1 MNTRTDPHPI
11 RDFFISDLVDYA
23 PKDSTEMME
32 RPFFSISKRKRNKSI
47 HYESPHGKLWIKVNA
62 NPTHGMATIW
72 DADILIW
79 CISRIM
85 AQKDAGKNEVRPV
98 IHTTPYELLRGIA
111 RSTGGQDYVELM
123 KAIRRLRTTE
133 VETNIRAGKRRYIA
147 FHYLGD
153 IEGDGEGP
161 EDPEQLKSLTL
172 RVPDWL
178 LEGIMGGNV
187 LTLDREYFLLTGGIE
202 RAIYRVAR
210 KHAGNQPRG
219 WVCKME
225 TLHTKTGSESPLKKF
240 AFRIRE
246 MCRSDELPRYAMKE
260 TKTQDGSAAV
270 LFVDRAFIAAEQ
282 DAQAEAKKERKAAD
296 AGQRHR
302 ENGRAAWIDAG
313 RDPRS
318 FDPSWSAWIEKG
330 FAPDEF
336 AAACSD
342 KRAVM
347 PS

>member
-1 MNTRTDPHPI
+1 
-11 RDFFISDLVDYA
+11 
-23 PKDSTEMME
+23 
-32 RPFFSISKRKRNKSI
+32 
-47 HYESPHGKLWIKVNA
+47 
-62 NPTHGMATIW
+62 
-72 DADILIW
+72 
-79 CISRIM
+79 
-85 AQKDAGKNEVRPV
+85 
-98 IHTTPYELLRGIA
+98 
-111 RSTGGQDYVELM
+111 M

-153 IEGDGEGP
+153 IEGDGDSP

-178 LEGIMGGNV
+178 LEGIMGGHV

-210 KHAGNQPRG
+210 KHAGNQPKG

-240 AFRIRE
+240 TFRLRE
-246 MCRSDELPRYAMKE
+246 MCRNDELPRYAMKE

-270 LFVDRAFIAAEQ
+270 LFIDRTFLTEQAAE
-282 DAQAEAKKERKAAD
+282 RRAAD

-302 ENGRAAWIDAG
+302 EDGRTAWIDAD
-313 RDPRS
+313 RDPRD
-318 FDPSWSAWIEKG
+318 FDLAWSAWIEKG
-330 FAPDEF
+330 HAPAEF

-342 KRAVM
+342 KRAIM

>member
-1 MNTRTDPHPI
+1 MSARTDPHPI

-23 PKDSTEMME
+23 PKDSAEMME

-47 HYESPHGKLWIKVNA
+47 HYESPDGKLWIKVNA

-85 AQKDAGKNEVRPV
+85 AQKDAGKNEVRPI

-178 LEGIMGGNV
+178 LEGIMGGQV

-210 KHAGNQPRG
+210 KHAGSQPKG

-225 TLHTKTGSESPLKKF
+225 TLHTKTGSESPFKKF
-240 AFRIRE
+240 TFRLRE
-246 MCRSDELPRYAMKE
+246 MCRSDQLPRYAMKE
-260 TKTQDGSAAV
+260 MKTQDGSPAV
-270 LFVDRAFIAAEQ
+270 LFIDRAFVAE
-282 DAQAEAKKERKAAD
+282 ESKERRAGD

-302 ENGRAAWIDAG
+302 EDGRAAWIDAA
-313 RDPRS
+313 RDPRE
-318 FDPSWSAWIEKG
+318 FDQAWSAWIENG
-330 FAPDEF
+330 HAPSEF
-336 AAACSD
+336 AGACSD
-342 KRAVM
+342 KRAIM
-347 PS
+347 PI